1 MHRLNIAHPRCTWAG
16 LVGVIVIATLPEA
29 AGRGEMGAA
38 GSVRRAAKEEMNQ
51 LHEKALN
58 REVDQCYSDIQCKL

>member
-1 MHRLNIAHPRCTWAG
+1 MLA
-16 LVGVIVIATLPEA
+16 
-29 AGRGEMGAA
+29 GEMGAA